1 MAITKTEIPPRR
13 LSIMAG
19 KDALPLMV
27 LEAAREAG
35 WAVQYQSF
43 VPRPELTDIE
53 VRLIDIAKPL
63 DIVLGIRRFKA
74 THICMVGAVHV
85 SDKGREG
92 FFKLLG
98 GKKKPRK
105 PSGDSGL
112 SKLGRALEVTTG
124 ATLLGAH
131 EIVPGLLA
139 EPGHIA
145 GPKPDKNLVADGL
158 FALKAAISAGQLDL
172 GQALVCSGHRVVA
185 VEDIAGTDALL
196 RRVADHRAAGLVGDG
211 GSDLVLAKARKPNQP
226 MFVDLP
232 AIGPGTVIAAHAAG
246 LRAIFVQAGN
256 SVVIER
262 ERLQAKALE
271 LGVSVY
277 GGESDHD

>member
-1 MAITKTEIPPRR
+1 
-13 LSIMAG
+13 MAG
-19 KDALPLMV
+19 KDALPLLV
-27 LEAAREAG
+27 LEAALKAG
-35 WAVQYQSF
+35 WKVQYQSF
-43 VPRPELTDIE
+43 VPRPELTDID
-53 VRLIDIAKPL
+53 VRPIDISKPL

-112 SKLGRALEVTTG
+112 SKLGRALEISTG
-124 ATLLGAH
+124 AKLLGAH
-131 EIVPGLLA
+131 EIMPELLA
-139 EPGHIA
+139 EHGLIA
-145 GPKPDKNLVADGL
+145 GPKPDKHLVADGA
-158 FALKAAISAGQLDL
+158 FALQAAISAGQLDL

-211 GSDLVLAKARKPNQP
+211 DSAMVLAKARKPKQP

-232 AIGPGTVIAAHAAG
+232 AIGPETVIAAHQAG
-246 LRAIFVQAGN
+246 LRAVFVQAGN
-256 SVVIER
+256 SIVIDR
-262 ERLQAKALE
+262 ERLSAVALE
-271 LGVSVY
+271 LGVTVY
-277 GGESDHD
+277 GSESDHD